1 MRYLLMTDNH
11 LLAHH
16 FAVVCADRGSV
27 SETPCGPEAAPDV
40 SLVWLQESRTDAL
53 VLDLPERLTLRAP
66 ALIAAWRNRC
76 PGVPVMVVMTGAT
89 PYTVRAVLAAGA
101 DGCHDDACDVRV
113 LAARVEA
120 LVRRRLGWYRTEVLE
135 CPPLRLETG
144 ARRLL
149 LDGEPVLLT
158 TFEFRVLEVLVRHHG
173 QVLSRADILMQFC
186 PEGQVDARRFRSLDT
201 ILCRL
206 RRRLEVF
213 PPARHWL
220 QNIRGRGYLLD
231 IRPDRTPSAR
241 RTG

>member
-27 SETPCGPEAAPDV
+27 SETPCGPEAARDV
-40 SLVWLQESRTDAL
+40 SPFWLQERRTDAL
-53 VLDLPERLTLRAP
+53 LLDLPERLALRAP
-66 ALIAAWRNRC
+66 AIIAAWCARC
-76 PGVPVMVVMTGAT
+76 PGVPVMVVMPGAT
-89 PYTVRAVLAAGA
+89 PYTVRAVLGAGA
-101 DGCHDDACDVRV
+101 DGCHDDTCDVRV

-120 LVRRRLGWYRTEVLE
+120 LVRRRLGWYRTEVLD

-144 ARRLL
+144 ERRLTIA
-149 LDGEPVLLT
+149 GEPVFLT
-158 TFEFRVLEVLVRHHG
+158 GFEFRVLEVLVRHHG

-186 PEGQVDARRFRSLDT
+186 PEGQVDERRYRSLET

-206 RRRLEVF
+206 RQRLAGF
-213 PPARHWL
+213 PQVRGRL
-220 QNIRGRGYLLD
+220 STCRGRGYMLD
-231 IRPDRTPSAR
+231 IRDARTPPVR